1 MSFLR
6 GAHRRGLSLVETLIA
21 LFIITFAVLEM
32 AALFHSALEGSKRA
46 AKIGLASTIATRRM
60 SEILYWADDPGH
72 FANWSSVDGAEGPDP
87 QYPDFL
93 VRSDSEFV
101 TQYSPCSLTELRF
114 PVGQQRVLSSSLR
127 KVRVRVTW
135 GPFGPRDKIDLI
147 SAAGAPPPVLDRVTV
162 NESIPVPVR
171 PLGKKV
177 PLTARGLDPDGRTI
191 PDLFFSWNL
200 APGSGNAELV
210 NGREGQSTQLRN
222 QIYNPVTSA
231 YELAPGSAMLR
242 VGCRL
247 KGVSRTQ
254 RSLILLSP

>member
-6 GAHRRGLSLVETLIA
+6 GARRRGLSLVETLIA

-46 AKIGLASTIATRRM
+46 AKISLASTIASRRM
-60 SEILYWADDPGH
+60 SEILYWADDSGH
-72 FANWSSVDGAEGPDP
+72 FANWVSIDGAQGPDS
-87 QYPDFL
+87 QFPDFL

-135 GPFGPRDKIDLI
+135 GPFGPRDRTDLI
-147 SAAGAPPPVLDRVTV
+147 SMVGAPAPALAQVAL
-162 NESIPVPVR
+162 NGSIPVPVR
-171 PLGKKV
+171 PLGKTV
-177 PLTARGLDPDGRTI
+177 PLTARGLDPDGTTI

-200 APGSGNAELV
+200 SPGSGNAELV
-210 NGREGQSTQLRN
+210 NGRDGQSTQLKN
-222 QIYNPVTSA
+222 QVYNPVTSS
-231 YELAPGSAMLR
+231 YELAPGSAILR

-247 KGVSRTQ
+247 KGVNRTF
-254 RSLILLSP
+254 RSIVFLLP